1 MSTGADT
8 GKISLSNLGNCWSDA
23 NSGNKLAQTA
33 KPELPQAT
41 TAPIPP
47 PMLRMQKPHVCGT
60 CSRPFARLE
69 HLKRHERTHT
79 KEKPFECPQCRRRF
93 ARGDL
98 LQRHQQKLHQHG
110 AISSM
115 LPNGRQGRTSSL
127 RSNAR
132 ERTRKNTEASSIY
145 GATDGGAATVKP
157 RANTISHIDTSSR
170 NGLPALHKTLSARGG
185 EDNSGHSHQPSLSS
199 LNGLSTFDHRAMPTF
214 VRDHRQHHG
223 PQGLGICLEL
233 GLGGE
238 MRTACGRGCRPDD
251 CGLEEFS
258 GFSGSTIN
266 PSQLQHF
273 DQNLIYTQSLSR
285 SPFMNPIFVLTSIE
299 EVNLS
304 WGAGLEDYTAFGGTN
319 EAHNYGSS
327 PSAAIAAN
335 QTGFHEGTPNG
346 SRLPTSAAMWHNPLN
361 AHFNDTFSLN
371 LFDLD
376 STYATKIYPHNSLSF
391 VAKSVSREEEKN
403 DDWSFI

>member
-1 MSTGADT
+1 MSAGADT
-8 GKISLSNLGNCWSDA
+8 GKRSLSNLGNCWSDA
-23 NSGNKLAQTA
+23 NSGNKFAQTA

-47 PMLRMQKPHVCGT
+47 PMLRMKKPHVCGT

-79 KEKPFECPQCRRRF
+79 KEKPFECPRCRRCF

-110 AISSM
+110 AISSA
-115 LPNGRQGRTSSL
+115 LPNGRRGRMSSL
-127 RSNAR
+127 RPNAR
-132 ERTRKNTEASSIY
+132 ERTRKNTEAGSIY

-214 VRDHRQHHG
+214 VRDHRQHYG
-223 PQGLGICLEL
+223 PQGLGNCLEL

-238 MRTACGRGCRPDD
+238 MRT
-251 CGLEEFS
+251 
-258 GFSGSTIN
+258 
-266 PSQLQHF
+266 
-273 DQNLIYTQSLSR
+273 SLSR
-285 SPFMNPIFVLTSIE
+285 SPFTNPIFVLTSVE
-299 EVNLS
+299 EVNPS

-327 PSAAIAAN
+327 PLAAIAAN
-335 QTGFHEGTPNG
+335 QSG

-371 LFDLD
+371 PYGLD
-376 STYATKIYPHNSLSF
+376 STYATKIYPHNSFSTLTPNNFATTFFLASATMRLLF
-391 VAKSVSREEEKN
+391 AVPVVQHASSRCLHENMKHPV
-403 DDWSFI
+403 